1 MRSGG
6 VGDQN
11 GGPPQ
16 RQATQRFEYFA
27 LGGGVEMGGGF
38 VEQQD
43 WRVLQHGTGNCHAL
57 LLASRGAKVVV
68 NDPGGSVDGTGGAH
82 RVADAVVAEI
92 KAAGGEA
99 VASYASVAEEK
110 AAASIVQTAMDTWGR
125 LDILVNNAGIL
136 RDKAFNNMTM
146 EDYEFVNQVHHFGT
160 AYCIKAAW
168 PIMRKQQYGRVVVTT
183 SGSGTVG
190 NFGQANY
197 GAAKMAVNGLINVL
211 RHEGAKYNIR
221 LNAISP
227 SAYTR
232 MTESLLPPDIAPW
245 MKPELVSPMV
255 AWLCSEECDQNGE
268 IMAAT
273 AGGYARVQYFV
284 TEGAQ
289 FDPAEPVT
297 IEMVRDSLDQI
308 RDLTQIKPYF
318 GMMGNVV
325 EKLREMGRIR

>member
-1 MRSGG
+1 MDIRYDGRVAIVTGAG
-6 VGDQN
+6 VGL
-11 GGPPQ
+11 G
-16 RQATQRFEYFA
+16 RQ
-27 LGGGVEMGGGF
+27 
-38 VEQQD
+38 
-43 WRVLQHGTGNCHAL
+43 HAL

-68 NDPGGSVDGTGGAH
+68 NDPGGSVDGTGGAAA
-82 RVADAVVAEI
+82 VADTVVAEI

-110 AAASIVQTAMDTWGR
+110 SAQSIIDTAMNTWGR
-125 LDILVNNAGIL
+125 LDALVCNAGIL
-136 RDKAFNNMTM
+136 RDKAFNNMPM
-146 EDYEFVNQVHHFGT
+146 ADYEFVNQVHHFGT
-160 AYCIKAAW
+160 AYCVKAAW
-168 PIMRKQQYGRVVVTT
+168 PVMRKQAYGRIVVTT

-232 MTESLLPPDIAPW
+232 MTETLLPPDMAPW

-255 AWLCSEECDQNGE
+255 AWLCHEDCDQNGE
-268 IMAAT
+268 IFAAT

-284 TEGAQ
+284 SEGAQ
-289 FDPAEPVT
+289 FDPAEPVSV
-297 IEMVRDSLDQI
+297 EMIRDNLDKI
-308 RDLTQIKPYF
+308 RDLSQAKPYF

-325 EKLREMGRIR
+325 EKLREIGRVK

>member
-1 MRSGG
+1 MTIRYDNRVAIVTGSG
-6 VGDQN
+6 VG
-11 GGPPQ
+11 
-16 RQATQRFEYFA
+16 
-27 LGGGVEMGGGF
+27 LG
-38 VEQQD
+38 
-43 WRVLQHGTGNCHAL
+43 RSHAL

-68 NDPGGSVDGTGGAH
+68 NDPGGAVDGTGGAAA
-82 RVADAVVAEI
+82 VADRVVAEI

-99 VASYASVAEEK
+99 VASYASVADEES
-110 AAASIVQTAMDTWGR
+110 AQSIIDTAMNTWGR
-125 LDILVNNAGIL
+125 VDILVNNAGVL
-136 RDKAFNNMTM
+136 RDKAFNNMTTA
-146 EDYEFVNQVHHFGT
+146 DYEFVNAVHHFGT
-160 AYCIKAAW
+160 VFCTKAAW
-168 PIMRKQQYGRVVVTT
+168 PIMRKQQYGRIVVTT

-221 LNAISP
+221 CNAISP
-227 SAYTR
+227 SALTR
-232 MTESLLPPDIAPW
+232 MTESLLPPDIGPW

-284 TEGAQ
+284 TEGVQ

-297 IEMVRDSLDQI
+297 IEMVAASIDRI
-308 RDLTQIKPYF
+308 RDLATAAPYT
-318 GMMGNVV
+318 GLMGNVT
-325 EKLREMGRIR
+325 EKLREMGRIK

>member
-1 MRSGG
+1 MTVRFDGRVAIVTGAGAGLGRS
-6 VGDQN
+6 
-11 GGPPQ
+11 
-16 RQATQRFEYFA
+16 
-27 LGGGVEMGGGF
+27 
-38 VEQQD
+38 
-43 WRVLQHGTGNCHAL
+43 HAM

-68 NDPGGSVDGTGGAH
+68 NDPGGSVDGSGGANA
-82 RVADAVVAEI
+82 VADKVVSEI

-99 VASYASVAEEK
+99 IASYASVAEEQ
-110 AAASIVQTAMDTWGR
+110 AAQSIIDSAMNAWGR

-136 RDKAFNNMTM
+136 RDRSFNNMDM
-146 EDYEFVNQVHHFGT
+146 PDYEFVNQVHHFGT
-160 AYCIKAAW
+160 VYCTKAAW
-168 PIMRKQQYGRVVVTT
+168 PIMRKQQYGRIVVTT

-197 GAAKMAVNGLINVL
+197 GAAKMAVNGFINVL

-227 SAYTR
+227 SALTR
-232 MTESLLPPDIAPW
+232 MTESLLPPDIGPW
-245 MKPELVSPMV
+245 MKPELVSPAV

-268 IMAAT
+268 IIAAT

-284 TEGAQ
+284 TEGVQ

-308 RDLTQIKPYF
+308 RDLSTAKPYF
-318 GMMGNVV
+318 GMMGNIL
-325 EKLREMGRIR
+325 EKLRAMGRIK

>member
-1 MRSGG
+1 MTVRFDNRVAIVTGAGAGLGRS
-6 VGDQN
+6 
-11 GGPPQ
+11 
-16 RQATQRFEYFA
+16 
-27 LGGGVEMGGGF
+27 
-38 VEQQD
+38 
-43 WRVLQHGTGNCHAL
+43 HAL
-57 LLASRGAKVVV
+57 LLASRGAKGVV
-68 NDPGGSVDGTGGAH
+68 NDPGGAVDGTGGANA
-82 RVADAVVAEI
+82 VADKVVAEI

-110 AAASIVQTAMDTWGR
+110 AAQSIVDTAMNTWGR

-146 EDYEFVNQVHHFGT
+146 ADYEFVNQVHHMGT
-160 AYCIKAAW
+160 VYCTKAAW
-168 PIMRKQQYGRVVVTT
+168 PIMRKQQYGRIVVTT

-221 LNAISP
+221 CNAISP
-227 SAYTR
+227 SAWTR
-232 MTESLLPPDIAPW
+232 MTESLLPPDVGQW

-273 AGGYARVQYFV
+273 AGGYARVQYFQS
-284 TEGAQ
+284 EGVQ
-289 FDPAEPVT
+289 FDPDQPVT
-297 IEMVRDSLDQI
+297 LDMVAEKMSTI
-308 RDLTQIKPYF
+308 RDLSKAKPYT
-318 GMMGNVV
+318 GLMGSV
-325 EKLREMGRIR
+325 ETSLRAMGKIK